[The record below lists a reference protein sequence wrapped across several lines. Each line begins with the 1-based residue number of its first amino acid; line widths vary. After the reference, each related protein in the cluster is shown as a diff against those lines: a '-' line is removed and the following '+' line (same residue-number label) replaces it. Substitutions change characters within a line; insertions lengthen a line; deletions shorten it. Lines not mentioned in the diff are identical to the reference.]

1 MARQRSPSISTVI
14 SERSILIRTIVS
26 IVVIIGVSITWA
38 LSTQFSKT
46 AIKTNPDKFSAPY
59 FMMFFSTSFMSMCYP
74 VYMLYEFFSRHNVKV
89 AHVAA
94 QGIFG
99 SKGWTILS
107 WLKTVGPFLFLW
119 ICANYSYT
127 RSLMSITPSIAT
139 SISAT
144 NTAIVY
150 VLSILVL
157 GDRFNIFKI
166 LSILFAIAGVV
177 VISVDHSK
185 LSAHFIGIIL
195 AIVSATSA
203 AIYKVLLE
211 MMQII
216 NFKIQV
222 LFKRQIGSA
231 SLGQVSLFMSSLGM
245 LDLCVN
251 WIPPLVLG
259 LTDVEHIEFD
269 YIPWAPM
276 AIGACLS
283 LLFNFLINFGIALL
297 NPLTVSIGMLMGI
310 PLNAGKNLKLFPILF
325 RILFQQSM
333 LFSDT
338 HRLLSSIFWAR
349 D

>member
-203 AIYKVLLE
+203 AIYKVL
-211 MMQII
+211 
-216 NFKIQV
+216 
-222 LFKRQIGSA
+222 FKRQIGSA